1 MSFREFTAVAVF
13 VVAVAYVCAMWN
25 LYRMERDFFR
35 GKK

>member
-1 MSFREFTAVAVF
+1 MSFRTFCASSVF
-13 VVAVAYVCAMWN
+13 VVAMAYACAMWA